1 MARRQESEHG
11 RRGGGSA
18 FDGRRRP
25 PALLAAHGDAAQID
39 HRVFDDAS
47 AHPAGRAPRPLPRP
61 LLHPS
66 RHAEQVD
73 GALRRLRQFPVP
85 VQARDVLDGGAAI
98 LHLRHHRRHLQSAH
112 RLHRRALR
120 AQRPEPRP
128 AQVARHAVGA
138 LGDPAGD
145 ELSRLAM
152 AVRSFLQRVQLALA
166 PGQHRSRCL
175 DRRRQLGAL
184 LRHSGQCLDRRAV
197 LHDHV
202 SGGAEIGSRA
212 ALRGGGDRRRQLVAA
227 HVVRDAAHD
236 AQHHGH
242 HRAVFPDRD
251 LRQFRH
257 RAHPDRGRADRSHA
271 RVRHLGVLDR
281 HSGQRHSARRQRLAV
296 HGARHPSPR
305 ERNVMTAAAITT
317 ANAPARKRRYGSMS
331 RDRRWALRWSYFFLT
346 VFAIFFLMPP
356 VYMLIT
362 SLKTSAEISAATN
375 PWWVY
380 HPTLGNYVEL
390 LTSSQYLTF
399 FRNSALVSVIVVA
412 ITMLIS
418 VPAAFALSR
427 MRFWGS
433 AALAT
438 GIFLTYLIP
447 ETLLF
452 IPLFKMFALV
462 NEYTG
467 IQLINRWWVLLL
479 LYPTLTVPFC
489 TWIMIGYFAS
499 IPKELDEA
507 ALMDG
512 ANYRQILTRVF
523 IPVAL
528 PGLIAA
534 TIFAFTVSWAQFLYP
549 LAFTTS
555 ADQLV
560 LPVGIVTSLIKG
572 DVFNWGQIM
581 TGALLG
587 AAPPLIIYAFLM
599 DYYIAGLTAGATK
612 G

>member
-1 MARRQESEHG
+1 M
-11 RRGGGSA
+11 
-18 FDGRRRP
+18 
-25 PALLAAHGDAAQID
+25 
-39 HRVFDDAS
+39 
-47 AHPAGRAPRPLPRP
+47 
-61 LLHPS
+61 
-66 RHAEQVD
+66 
-73 GALRRLRQFPVP
+73 
-85 VQARDVLDGGAAI
+85 
-98 LHLRHHRRHLQSAH
+98 
-112 RLHRRALR
+112 
-120 AQRPEPRP
+120 
-128 AQVARHAVGA
+128 
-138 LGDPAGD
+138 
-145 ELSRLAM
+145 
-152 AVRSFLQRVQLALA
+152 
-166 PGQHRSRCL
+166 
-175 DRRRQLGAL
+175 
-184 LRHSGQCLDRRAV
+184 
-197 LHDHV
+197 
-202 SGGAEIGSRA
+202 
-212 ALRGGGDRRRQLVAA
+212 
-227 HVVRDAAHD
+227 
-236 AQHHGH
+236 
-242 HRAVFPDRD
+242 
-251 LRQFRH
+251 
-257 RAHPDRGRADRSHA
+257 
-271 RVRHLGVLDR
+271 
-281 HSGQRHSARRQRLAV
+281 
-296 HGARHPSPR
+296 
-305 ERNVMTAAAITT
+305 MTAASLAQ
-317 ANAPARKRRYGSMS
+317 AKAPARQRRYRSIE

-346 VFAIFFLMPP
+346 LFAIFFLMPP
-356 VYMLIT
+356 IYMLIT

-380 HPTLGNYVEL
+380 HPTLGNYIEL
-390 LTSSQYLTF
+390 LSSRQYLTF
-399 FRNSALVSVIVVA
+399 FRNSALVSIIVVA
-412 ITMLIS
+412 VTMLIS
-418 VPAAFALSR
+418 VPAAYALSR

-452 IPLFKMFALV
+452 IPLFKMFTV
-462 NEYTG
+462 INEYTD

-479 LYPTLTVPFC
+479 VYPTLTVPFC

-512 ANYRQILTRVF
+512 ASYRQILIRVF